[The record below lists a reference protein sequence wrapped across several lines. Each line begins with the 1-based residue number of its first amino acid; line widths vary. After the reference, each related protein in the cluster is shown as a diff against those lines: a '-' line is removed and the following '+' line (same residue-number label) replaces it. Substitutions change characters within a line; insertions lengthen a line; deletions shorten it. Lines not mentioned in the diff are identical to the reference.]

1 MGSPYLAGKDYGRM
15 NITFQRTT
23 LLVCVLAGTL
33 ALAAAL
39 SACGGAGGQEQ
50 AAGGQEQAKVR
61 PLPKEPGTLSPGQYH
76 SVKFKP
82 SLSFKVGKGWS
93 NSANEASDFIELGY
107 EGETGVN
114 YLTFGNVKEVY
125 KPGTLEEVDA
135 PKDLVGW
142 LQHHP
147 ALKTSKPEPVT
158 VGGVKGEQLDV
169 LVKNVSKDYFLDGEC
184 PICLDIAPVKNENAP
199 AILFEEGNKRKVF
212 VLEDVKGETV
222 MIWFAAP
229 PEEFDEFA
237 PEAQKVVDSVKWSGS

>member
-1 MGSPYLAGKDYGRM
+1 M
-15 NITFQRTT
+15 NITFRRTT
-23 LLVCVLAGTL
+23 LLVCVLATL
-33 ALAAAL
+33 LVLAL

-50 AAGGQEQAKVR
+50 AKVR
-61 PLPKEPGTLSPGQYH
+61 PLPKGPGTLSPGQYH

-82 SLSFKVGKGWS
+82 SLSFEVGKGWS
-93 NSANEASDFIELGY
+93 NSANEGADFIELGY
-107 EGETGVN
+107 EGGIGDF
-114 YLTFGNVKEVY
+114 LTFGNVKEVV
-125 KPGTLEEVDA
+125 KPGTLESVDA

-169 LVKNVSKDYFLDGEC
+169 LVEDTPKDYSIDPEC
-184 PICLDIAPVKNENAP
+184 SECLDIAEVRNENAP
-199 AILFEEGNKRKVF
+199 AMIFEEGNKRKVF

>member
-1 MGSPYLAGKDYGRM
+1 MKA
-15 NITFQRTT
+15 T
-23 LLVCVLAGTL
+23 LRRALSACVLAGSL
-33 ALAAAL
+33 ALVLAL

-50 AAGGQEQAKVR
+50 AKAR

-93 NSANEASDFIELGY
+93 NSANEGADFIELGY
-107 EGETGVN
+107 EGGIGD
-114 YLTFGNVKEVY
+114 YLTFGNVKEVV
-125 KPGTLEEVDA
+125 KPGTLESVDA

-169 LVKNVSKDYFLDGEC
+169 LVEDTPKDYSIDPEC
-184 PICLDIAPVKNENAP
+184 SECLDIAEVRNENAP
-199 AILFEEGNKRKVF
+199 AMIFEEGNKRKVF

>member
-1 MGSPYLAGKDYGRM
+1 MKAPLRRALSACLLAGS
-15 NITFQRTT
+15 
-23 LLVCVLAGTL
+23 L
-33 ALAAAL
+33 ALVLAL

-50 AAGGQEQAKVR
+50 AKER

-107 EGETGVN
+107 EEGTGK
-114 YLTFGNVKEVY
+114 YLTFGNVWGVY
-125 KPGTLEEVDA
+125 KPGTLKTVDT

-147 ALKTSKPEPVT
+147 ALKTSKPEPGT
-158 VGGVKGEQLDV
+158 VGGVKGEQLYV
-169 LVKNVSKDYFLDGEC
+169 RVKNVSKDYFLDGEC
-184 PICLDIAPVKNENAP
+184 PVCLDIAPVKNENAP

-212 VLEDVKGETV
+212 VLEDVKGDTV

>member
-1 MGSPYLAGKDYGRM
+1 MKATLRRALSACLLAGS
-15 NITFQRTT
+15 
-23 LLVCVLAGTL
+23 L
-33 ALAAAL
+33 ALVLAL
-39 SACGGAGGQEQ
+39 SACGG
-50 AAGGQEQAKVR
+50 AGGQEQAKVR

-107 EGETGVN
+107 EEGTGK
-114 YLTFGNVKEVY
+114 YLTFGNVWGVY
-125 KPGTLEEVDA
+125 KPGTLKTVDT

-158 VGGVKGEQLDV
+158 VGGVKGEQLYV

-184 PICLDIAPVKNENAP
+184 PVCLDIAPVKNENAP

-212 VLEDVKGETV
+212 VLEDVKGDTV